1 MLSGAIWVRVGF
13 WVRVGCNSSVKSWV
27 EWTSQWSPHYV
38 SRRPGHYWSGSV
50 AAACGLYSVG
60 SQSFSQLS
68 GADWCC
74 HPRVVLCVILRF
86 AYVSVKDVDQL
97 RVIEIR
103 RLCFLNLFKV
113 RVSDL
118 GTLIV
123 ENQVSCNSAF
133 SLCLRWALG
142 LSTVWAVFRLSY
154 SS

>member
-1 MLSGAIWVRVGF
+1 MGFILARRILVGSGRFIWSVQPEAGLGTLSFIA
-13 WVRVGCNSSVKSWV
+13 CLN
-27 EWTSQWSPHYV
+27 YV

-60 SQSFSQLS
+60 SQCFSQLS

-133 SLCLRWALG
+133 SLCLR
-142 LSTVWAVFRLSY
+142 
-154 SS
+154 